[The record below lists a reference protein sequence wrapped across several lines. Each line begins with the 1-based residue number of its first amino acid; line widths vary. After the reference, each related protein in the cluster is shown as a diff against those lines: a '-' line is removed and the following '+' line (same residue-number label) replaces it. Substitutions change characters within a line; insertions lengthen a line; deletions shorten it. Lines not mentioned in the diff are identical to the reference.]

1 MDILDRE
8 SVAAEM
14 LAEYRN
20 QLDVIR
26 AARENLN
33 GFLGDHYRWMMT
45 EDDHQI
51 AWKMAKAIMVPDFYD
66 YVQDEAREMTQG
78 EAEQILLGAIRR
90 LQDEIDADPFTFGV
104 VQNQERYIEQ
114 GMLSVLEAHH
124 VLTSIYYGTRY

>member
-26 AARENLN
+26 AARGIVNRYDHTRWIMTE
-33 GFLGDHYRWMMT
+33 GDHEFAWEMT
-45 EDDHQI
+45 KVI
-51 AWKMAKAIMVPDFYD
+51 IVPDLYD
-66 YVQDEAREMTQG
+66 YLRDAAAEMTQG

-104 VQNQERYIEQ
+104 VQNQERYIER